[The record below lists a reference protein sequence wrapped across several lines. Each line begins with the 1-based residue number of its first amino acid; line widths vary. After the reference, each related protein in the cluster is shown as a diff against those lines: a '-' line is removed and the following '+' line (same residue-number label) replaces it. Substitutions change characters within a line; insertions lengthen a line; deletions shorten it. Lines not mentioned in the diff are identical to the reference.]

1 MNRLSELYTSSVG
14 KKIIMSLSGLFLCTF
29 LVVHVGINLLL
40 FKSDGGA
47 SYNEFS
53 NFMSSNVIIRTIE
66 IVLFVGLIAHV
77 VSGAVVWMKNRASRP
92 VRYEVYKLSDN
103 TSFSSRTPMLTAGA
117 GLVGFFLVSHLI
129 TFWIP
134 TRFGAE
140 HKLPYDMVMEAF
152 SQPSLSIFYIVAV
165 AFLGFHLKH
174 GFQSGFQ
181 TLGLSNKKY
190 KWLIDAVAVI
200 FWLFIPLAFA
210 AMPAYVLWFK
220 PQ

>member
-1 MNRLSELYTSSVG
+1 MFLLYVARDILLIDSSNAGTAMNRLSELYTSSVG

-53 NFMSSNVIIRTIE
+53 NFLSSNVIIRTIE

-117 GLVGFFLVSHLI
+117 GLVGFFLV
-129 TFWIP
+129 
-134 TRFGAE
+134 
-140 HKLPYDMVMEAF
+140 
-152 SQPSLSIFYIVAV
+152 
-165 AFLGFHLKH
+165 
-174 GFQSGFQ
+174 
-181 TLGLSNKKY
+181 
-190 KWLIDAVAVI
+190 
-200 FWLFIPLAFA
+200 
-210 AMPAYVLWFK
+210 
-220 PQ
+220 